1 MSARFLLDTC
11 VLSEPVARHPDPRVV
26 DLILEHQ
33 GEIASAAPVLH
44 ELWFGCHRL
53 PPSRK
58 RALLEAYLDALADLP
73 VLAYD
78 DRAARW
84 HARERA
90 RLEKTGRV
98 PSFVDGQIAAIAKV
112 SDLALVTRNV
122 ADFEPFA
129 GLQVENWFT
138 GSKG

>member
-1 MSARFLLDTC
+1 M
-11 VLSEPVARHPDPRVV
+11 LSEPVARRPDPGVV
-26 DLILEHQ
+26 ALILEHQ

-44 ELWFGCHRL
+44 ELWFGCRRL

-58 RALLEAYLDALADLP
+58 RALLEAYLDALVDLP

-84 HARERA
+84 HAHERA
-90 RLEKTGRV
+90 RLEKIGLI

-112 SDLALVTRNV
+112 SGLVLVTRNV

-129 GLQVENWFT
+129 GLQVENWFS
-138 GSKG
+138 GM